1 MSTHTP
7 TRTQAMPERH
17 TTRTRRHSHHA
28 LLRRGMRHRRWQAR
42 TGDLLE
48 ILALASLL
56 AVVVQFLRLGGS
68 HDLLSGTAATS
79 LIAVG
84 RITGLVSADLIL
96 IQILLSARLPW
107 VDRVYGM
114 DRALKAHRILGRI
127 TVPLV
132 LVHVEALVLGYAVR
146 DGLSAWVGWAVEPFR
161 MLAGVPDMLTATA
174 ATALLVLIAVTSVRA
189 AKQAMGYERWHL
201 VHIGA
206 YAAVALSLPH
216 QLSIGSDLT
225 RTPWAKAYWVLLY
238 AAVAASVVWW
248 RALVPLVRTLRHDL
262 RVDRVIEEAP
272 GTWSVWLRGRDI
284 NRLPARAG
292 QYLGWRFL
300 APGLWATAHPWSLSS
315 LPDGRHL
322 RVTVRDLG
330 DHSRQIASLRPG
342 TRALIEGPYGG
353 FTTRGRTRSRV
364 LLLAAGVGITPVRAI
379 LEELVR
385 TNAAPAGHVTL
396 VYRAD
401 REDQLALRAELQK
414 LARAGGHRLVFL
426 VGPPVQGSW
435 LPAGM
440 PGRDDAAR
448 LASVV
453 PEVASHEAYLCGPA
467 PWMALVHRSLRRSG
481 IPQSHIHDE
490 RFAW

>member
-1 MSTHTP
+1 VSTHAP
-7 TRTQAMPERH
+7 TRTHAVPSRN
-17 TTRTRRHSHHA
+17 TTGTRRHSHQA
-28 LLRRGMRHRRWQAR
+28 LRRGMRHRRWQAR

-48 ILALASLL
+48 FLALASLC
-56 AVVVQFLRLGGS
+56 AVVVQFLRMGGS
-68 HDLLSGTAATS
+68 HDLLAANSATR

-84 RITGLVSADLIL
+84 RVTGLVSADLIL
-96 IQILLSARLPW
+96 IQLLLSARLPW

-132 LVHVEALVLGYAVR
+132 LVHVEALVLGYAMR

-161 MLAGVPDMLTATA
+161 MLTGVPDMLTAAA

-189 AKQAMGYERWHL
+189 AKQAMGYERWHF
-201 VHIGA
+201 VHAGA

-225 RTPWAKAYWVLLY
+225 RTPWAKTYWVLLY

-248 RALVPLVRTLRHDL
+248 RALVPVARTLRHDV
-262 RVDRVIEEAP
+262 RVVRVVEEAP
-272 GTWSVWLRGRDI
+272 GTWSIWLRGRDLD
-284 NRLPARAG
+284 RLPARAG

-300 APGLWATAHPWSLSS
+300 APGLWTTAHPWSLSS
-315 LPDGRHL
+315 MPDGRHL

-330 DHSRQIASLRPG
+330 DHSRRVARLRPG

-353 FTTRGRTRSRV
+353 FTTRSRTRSRV
-364 LLLAAGVGITPVRAI
+364 LLVAAGVGITPVRAI

-385 TNAAPAGHVTL
+385 TRSAPSGHVTL

-401 REDQLALRAELQK
+401 HEEQLALRAELER
-414 LARAGGHRLVFL
+414 LADAGGHRLVFL
-426 VGPPVQGSW
+426 VGPPVRGSW

-440 PGRDDAAR
+440 PGGDDAAR

-453 PEVASHEAYLCGPA
+453 PHLASHEAYLCGPA
-467 PWMALVHRSLRRSG
+467 PWMVLAHRSLRGSG
-481 IPQSHIHDE
+481 IPRSHIHDE
-490 RFAW
+490 RFGW